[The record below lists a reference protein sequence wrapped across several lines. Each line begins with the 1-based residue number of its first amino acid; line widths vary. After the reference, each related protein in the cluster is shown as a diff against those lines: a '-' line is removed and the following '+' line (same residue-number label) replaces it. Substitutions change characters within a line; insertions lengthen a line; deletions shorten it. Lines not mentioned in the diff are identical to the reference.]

1 MTHEIDM
8 PRRRLIH
15 TGLTLAAGA
24 ALAPLPFRAAKASA
38 PHRML
43 FAHTF
48 SQSSEKYVVTG
59 IELFKEL
66 AEKYSEGQLSVDLH
80 EGGKLGGQTELPQK
94 VQYGA
99 IQACQVSAQNFTPYA
114 EVFNLLD
121 LPFLFPDKDAFNTYL
136 ESPEFAASDFMTQP
150 ARKGLRILPGM
161 WANTGF
167 RVICASKRNN
177 RRIHVPQ
184 DLDGVKLRVTNSK
197 IEQQTFAL
205 TPASP
210 VSINWAE
217 TYQAMQQ
224 GAVDALHVGLGPL
237 TANRIHEVLSTCTR
251 VSMSFNAHVA
261 MVSRSWYDKLPAAIR
276 EAIDRAAAEC
286 WEYQKR
292 QQAMADDAMWSEWKA
307 AGIEIIDPSGEEH
320 DRWLEAVGHRR
331 PEWAPWKKRY
341 GNALYEQITAFTAK
355 KTA

>member
-1 MTHEIDM
+1 MIDRTSM
-8 PRRRLIH
+8 SRRRFVSA
-15 TGLTLAAGA
+15 GLTTAAAA
-24 ALAPLPFRAAKASA
+24 ALLPLPFRKAKSA
-38 PHRML
+38 PKHKML

-48 SQSSEKYVVTG
+48 SQASEEFVVTG
-59 IELFKEL
+59 ITRFKEL
-66 AEKYSEGQLSVDLH
+66 AEKYSDGQLVVDIH

-99 IQACQVSAQNFTPYA
+99 VQACQVSAQNFTPYA

-121 LPFLFPDKDAFNTYL
+121 LPFLFPSKESFNSFL
-136 ESPEFAASDFMTQP
+136 ESKEFASSGFMTQP
-150 ARKGLRILPGM
+150 QRKGLHILPGM

-167 RVICASKRNN
+167 RVLCTSKRNE
-177 RRIHVPQ
+177 RRIQLPH
-184 DLDGVKLRVTNSK
+184 DLEGIKLRVTNSK

-251 VSMSFNAHVA
+251 VNMSFNAHVA
-261 MVSRSWYDKLPAAIR
+261 MVSRKWYEKLPADIQ
-276 EAIDRAAAEC
+276 EAINRAAAEC

-292 QQAMADDAMWSEWKA
+292 QQAVVDGQMWSEWKA
-307 AGIEIIDPSGEEH
+307 AGIELIDLPDEERV
-320 DRWLEAVGHRR
+320 RWVEAVGHRR
-331 PEWAPWKKRY
+331 PEWDDWKKRY
-341 GNALYEQITAFTAK
+341 GNELYEQIVAFTAK
-355 KTA
+355 MAA